1 MLKTGI
7 YVDAANIN
15 QNGGWGMRYD
25 VLKRVAT
32 RGEAYLV
39 RANAYVVRDRER
51 EKNNQE
57 WKEKIERYFE
67 KLRSFGFKLI
77 EKNVVVY
84 RDEDGNINRKA
95 NADMEL
101 AVDALVQSRSLDRIL
116 LLSGDGD
123 FTRLVTALQNMGCR
137 VEVLAFSNYNYRLK
151 NEADF
156 FINGYLIP
164 DLIPFGDKNEWGKE
178 GNQVRGV
185 ITNWISRQKYGFVR
199 FLEDIK
205 MDITNMENWNT
216 AILHENSILNEYH
229 FDKNLIGK
237 IVQFKLVQRK
247 EDRRWAA
254 VDAII
259 LEV

>member
-1 MLKTGI
+1 MLKAGI

-25 VLKRVAT
+25 VLKEVAT

-51 EKNNQE
+51 EKKNYE

-77 EKNVVVY
+77 EKNVATY
-84 RDEDGNINRKA
+84 RDEEGNVNRKA

-137 VEVLAFSNYNYRLK
+137 VEVLAFTNYNHRLK

-164 DLIPFGDKNEWGKE
+164 NLLPFKDEDRNEWGEE
-178 GNQVRGV
+178 GSWVRGV
-185 ITNWISRQKYGFVR
+185 IINWVGKFGFVR
-199 FLEDIK
+199 FLKSIK
-205 MDITNMENWNT
+205 QDITNMENWET
-216 AILHENSILNEYH
+216 AILHEKELLNEH
-229 FDKNLIGK
+229 SFDKSLVGK
-237 IVQFKLVQRK
+237 IVQFRLALRK
-247 EDRRWAA
+247 EDGRFAA
-254 VDAII
+254 VDA
-259 LEV
+259 LLMEV